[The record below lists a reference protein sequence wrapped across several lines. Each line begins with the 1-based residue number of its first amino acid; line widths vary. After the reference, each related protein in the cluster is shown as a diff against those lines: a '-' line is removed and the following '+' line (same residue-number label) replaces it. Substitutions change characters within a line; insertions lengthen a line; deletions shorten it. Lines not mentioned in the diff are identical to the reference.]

1 MRQRHVLIGCVGAAL
16 MLAAGRFG
24 LDAAAQG
31 TGTIHG
37 LVSVDTV
44 PEKMM
49 VAVTADQAVCG
60 EEVEDRGTVVDS
72 AGGVKNAVV
81 VLTGVAWPEP
91 PPAGVINNKA
101 CYFEPRV
108 QVARTGSQI
117 DVTSEDNTL
126 HTTHAYDDRQ
136 RTLFNIALPV
146 AGMTVKRPLRRPGPL
161 RVECDSHGWMR
172 GWVYITDDL
181 AVVTGDDGRFE
192 LSGVPP
198 GTYELAIWHER
209 YTGVAQSVTVT
220 GGGAVEASFILE

>member
-1 MRQRHVLIGCVGAAL
+1 MRQRQVLIGCVVAAV
-16 MLAAGRFG
+16 MVAVGRFG
-24 LDAAAQG
+24 LDATAQG
-31 TGTIHG
+31 TGRIQG
-37 LVSVDTV
+37 RVSVGTV

-60 EEVEDRGTVVDS
+60 DEVEDRATVVDP

-81 VLTGVAWPEP
+81 LVTGLVWPAP

-108 QVARTGSQI
+108 QVARPRSQI

-146 AGMTVKRPLRRPGPL
+146 PGMTIKRPLRRPGPV
-161 RVECDSHGWMR
+161 RIECDSHGWMR
-172 GWVYITDDL
+172 GWVYVTDDM

-192 LSGVPP
+192 LTGVPP

-209 YTGVAQSVTVT
+209 FTGTAQSVTVT
-220 GGGAVEASFILE
+220 AGATVAAGFTLQ